1 MSLEFYN
8 PPLKIF
14 SSSST
19 KKGVQIGGAKSIISI
34 DSEHNFYNEGN
45 IYTEM
50 SWATFYEEEGL
61 EDSID
66 TFTTTEYDSI
76 REDPEALV
84 DTIVKTIYQI
94 INNRKIFYGIAD
106 FEVDAFLDTNT
117 TVIPGL
123 KLDYEIINKL
133 LGAHKRT
140 RERDLFPK
148 IISDTEG
155 IKKIKIEFQG
165 TKKGNVHIKGSKLE
179 DLINKLRL
187 AKGFAVGI
195 VCTSRNAAN
204 MYIMSDNIVFS
215 KDEIA
220 ELYIDNENIKV
231 IEYGIKKKLLFPI
244 SWFRID
250 IGVRSLETLELWDQI
265 KDDPGLNKAFGH
277 YERYINALVYKKFK
291 SQAESQKIG
300 TDSEDDFYNMSPKE
314 RKKALK
320 DMEKAIE
327 FLDKEY
333 KE

>member
-1 MSLEFYN
+1 MPDFYN

-14 SSSST
+14 SSSSSS
-19 KKGVQIGGAKSIISI
+19 KGVEIGGAKSIISI
-34 DSEHNFYNEGN
+34 DSNHNFYNEGN

-50 SWATFYEEEGL
+50 SWAAFYEEDGL
-61 EDSID
+61 EETID
-66 TFTTTEYDSI
+66 TFTTTEFDSI

-84 DTIVKTIYQI
+84 DTIVKIFYQI
-94 INNRKIFYGIAD
+94 INNQKIFYGIAD
-106 FEVDAFLDTNT
+106 FEANAFLSPS
-117 TVIPGL
+117 IFK
-123 KLDYEIINKL
+123 KLQLDNDIVKKL
-133 LGAHKRT
+133 LEAHKRT

-148 IISDTEG
+148 IINDEQG
-155 IKKIKIEFQG
+155 IVKIKIEFQG
-165 TKKGNVHIKGSKLE
+165 TKKKNVHIQGSKLE
-179 DLINKLRL
+179 DLINRLRL

-220 ELYIDNENIKV
+220 EMYIDNDNLKV

-250 IGVRSLETLELWDQI
+250 IGIRSLETLELWDQI
-265 KDDPGLNKAFGH
+265 KDHPELNKALGH
-277 YERYINALVYKKFK
+277 YERYINALVIKKFK

-300 TDSEDDFYNMSPKE
+300 TNSEEDWMNMTPKE
-314 RKKALK
+314 RKKALR
-320 DMEKAIE
+320 DMEKAIKI
-327 FLDKEY
+327 LNREY